1 MPPIRVLAG
10 QLVVNPNTVARA
22 YLELE
27 RAGVVTKRQG
37 TGTYVSDN
45 ASQLTRRGKLKLL
58 KQRADAL
65 VVEADHLGI
74 GLTMCWRWVRESHES
89 LHAGGWHE
97 FPLAQFG
104 FGGCFRHVIIAPFL
118 GPGRRWT
125 KCRSM
130 CRAAACSGWS
140 ARTARAKPP

>member
-1 MPPIRVLAG
+1 MQIHIDSSDGVPIYLQIVNQVKHLAASGRLDPGEEMPPIRVLAG

-37 TGTYVSDN
+37 TGTYVSEN
-45 ASQLTRRGKLKLL
+45 SSQLTRRGKLKLL

-74 GLTMCWRWVRESHES
+74 SLMDVLEVVRESHES
-89 LHAGGWHE
+89 IHAE
-97 FPLAQFG
+97 DPA
-104 FGGCFRHVIIAPFL
+104 
-118 GPGRRWT
+118 
-125 KCRSM
+125 
-130 CRAAACSGWS
+130 
-140 ARTARAKPP
+140 